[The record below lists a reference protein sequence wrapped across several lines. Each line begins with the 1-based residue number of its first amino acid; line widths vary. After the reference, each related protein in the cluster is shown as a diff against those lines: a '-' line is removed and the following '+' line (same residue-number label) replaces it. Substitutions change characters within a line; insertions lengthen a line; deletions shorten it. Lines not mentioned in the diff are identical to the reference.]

1 MTAYARYTA
10 GVIAHAL
17 LDLVDVFR
25 QVFDGL
31 RDGLRWLGRGA
42 RGLVRWLL

>member
-10 GVIAHAL
+10 GFFVHGFLAL
-17 LDLVDVFR
+17 IDVFR

-31 RDGLRWLGRGA
+31 RDGFRWLGRGA